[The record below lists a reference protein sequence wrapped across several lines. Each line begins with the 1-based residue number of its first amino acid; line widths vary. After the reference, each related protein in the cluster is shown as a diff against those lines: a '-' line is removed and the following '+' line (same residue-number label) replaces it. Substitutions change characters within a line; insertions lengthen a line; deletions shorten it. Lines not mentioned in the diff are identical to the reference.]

1 MENLPRRINRVSKR
15 EQDSP
20 FLNLCLY
27 VIQVSKNR
35 MASGLGLESRTV
47 EVFPGQEQVKELDHQ

>member
-1 MENLPRRINRVSKR
+1 
-15 EQDSP
+15 
-20 FLNLCLY
+20 LY